1 VTIKRYKQIILH
13 AGLHKTGTSSIQNNC
28 HKYRDWLRE
37 RGIVYPAFK
46 YRDKVFSN
54 HSEPLIGVFG
64 TRPGKYGMP
73 QRLMLDDAAAIADVA
88 AVFSRQ
94 LQQVLEEPGG
104 DTLLLSA
111 EMVCEFSGKD
121 NAQLRRHLEKYTD
134 NLQVIVMVRSPQ
146 SSVESILQQRCRG
159 GNLVEPE
166 SLVGV
171 VTERFKAVQQGFADI
186 LQVLNY
192 HEARD
197 HPLGLVGGFLCH
209 LGLPR
214 EEIAQLE
221 FVSTN
226 ARTSMESFKVM
237 EAINQ
242 VYPAGKTSD
251 HGVRRHFSDMNP
263 LYTLPGQ
270 PFQIDSVAQSRLSES
285 LQAECTALE
294 RELGFSF
301 PPLPPRSPQALWQA
315 ETLMALESAI
325 NLLENL
331 KLREVARDFL
341 LEEAE
346 RLKSSETGTSAILEF
361 IANKV
366 DVSQDLP
373 TGLLLEKLGADYFKY
388 AALQVERG
396 SADMALWLMLL
407 ARQLRPEAEFIN
419 ERVEHYRK
427 KTAQTSNDT
436 PG

>member
-28 HKYRDWLRE
+28 HKYRDWLRQ
-37 RGIVYPAFK
+37 RAIVYPGFK

-73 QRLMLDDAAAIADVA
+73 QRLMLEDASAIA
-88 AVFSRQ
+88 AVTDAFSRQ
-94 LQQVLEEPGG
+94 LQQVLEAPDG

-121 NAQLRRHLEKYTD
+121 MAELRRHLERFTES
-134 NLQVIVMVRSPQ
+134 LQVIVMIRSPQ

-159 GNLVEPE
+159 GNLVEPD

-171 VTERFKAVQQGFADI
+171 VTERFKAVQNGFADI

-197 HPLGLVGGFLCH
+197 HPLGLVGCFLCH

-214 EEIAQLE
+214 EEVAQLE

-226 ARTSMESFKVM
+226 ARTSLESYKLM

-242 VYPAGKTSD
+242 VYPVGKTPD
-251 HGVRRHFSDMNP
+251 HGVRRHFSDMNA

-270 PFQIDSVAQSRLSES
+270 PFQIDGVAQSRLSES
-285 LQAECTALE
+285 LEAECAALE

-301 PPLPPRSPQALWQA
+301 PPLPPRTSPTLWET
-315 ETLMALESAI
+315 ETLIALESAI

-331 KLREVARDFL
+331 KFREVARDFL
-341 LEEAE
+341 LQEAT
-346 RLKSSETGTSAILEF
+346 RLKTSAPGTSAILEF
-361 IANKV
+361 IAHKV
-366 DVSQDLP
+366 DVTQDLP

-419 ERVEHYRK
+419 ERVEHYRGK
-427 KTAQTSNDT
+427 STKT
-436 PG
+436 PGATAG

>member
-1 VTIKRYKQIILH
+1 MTIKRYKQIILH

-37 RGIVYPAFK
+37 RGIVYPGFK

-54 HSEPLIGVFG
+54 HSEPLIGVFA

-73 QRLMLDDAAAIADVA
+73 QRLMLEDASAIA
-88 AVFSRQ
+88 AVTDAFSRQ
-94 LQQVLEEPGG
+94 LQQVLETPDG
-104 DTLLLSA
+104 DALLLSA

-121 NAQLRRHLEKYTD
+121 MAELRRHLEKFTE
-134 NLQVIVMVRSPQ
+134 NLQVIVMIRSPQ

-159 GNLVEPE
+159 GNLVEPD

-171 VTERFKAVQQGFADI
+171 VTERFKAVQKGFADI

-197 HPLGLVGGFLCH
+197 HPLGLVGCFLCH
-209 LGLPR
+209 LGLPQD
-214 EEIAQLE
+214 AVGQLE

-226 ARTSMESFKVM
+226 ARTSMESYKVM

-242 VYPAGKTSD
+242 VYPAGKASD
-251 HGVRRHFSDMNP
+251 HGVRRHFSDMNA
-263 LYTLPGQ
+263 LYNLPGQ
-270 PFQIDSVAQSRLSES
+270 PFQLDGVAQSRLSES
-285 LQAECTALE
+285 LQAECAALE

-301 PPLPPRSPQALWQA
+301 PPLPPRSSQALWQA
-315 ETLMALESAI
+315 ETLLALESAI

-341 LEEAE
+341 LEEAA
-346 RLKSSETGTSAILEF
+346 RLKSPEPGTSAVLEF
-361 IANKV
+361 IGRKV

-388 AALQVERG
+388 AALQVERA
-396 SADMALWLMLL
+396 SDDMALWLMLL

-427 KTAQTSNDT
+427 KTATPGDT